1 MILNIKHLMGDLGL
15 TQNDIANIIGE
26 YQSVVSL
33 FVQGKRYPMDR
44 HIEALEKA
52 YGKDVVAKYFVEEA
66 DIDFNIGRTGR
77 VELKRLMGDFDLSQR
92 QMAEIMGTT
101 QSEVSQL
108 SNGNRKFMRK
118 HTDALI
124 AHFGEDVIKKYTLP
138 ADAYEPKVREA
149 KVTSV
154 DAEIVEEAKD
164 LGREEVRSGDV
175 IHKEGEQNSDVI
187 YSIPFIDKT
196 IATAPDINIRRLVQE
211 KAHTLEEFPF
221 YKMVKDVDY
230 IQTVITMAMAPRYL
244 PGDFLFIRFRDGQV
258 LSGKI
263 YLVDTK
269 TYGTMLR
276 LVYIEEGGYVLKAF
290 NPEFKS
296 VFVKSEDVYSISSV
310 VLSVNTNTSLTSDV
324 DLASLVKSR
333 DAQIISL
340 QKTQD
345 AFIEQQQSLIDEIRK
360 QNERLDEEH
369 KRNNALVD
377 KIINKE

>member
-1 MILNIKHLMGDLGL
+1 M
-15 TQNDIANIIGE
+15 
-26 YQSVVSL
+26 
-33 FVQGKRYPMDR
+33 
-44 HIEALEKA
+44 
-52 YGKDVVAKYFVEEA
+52 
-66 DIDFNIGRTGR
+66 IDFKQLMFDKGLNQSDLAQIWGISQSLVSKVVRGER
-77 VELKRLMGDFDLSQR
+77 GVPKYYVEKII
-92 QMAEIMGTT
+92 E
-101 QSEVSQL
+101 
-108 SNGNRKFMRK
+108 
-118 HTDALI
+118 
-124 AHFGEDVIKKYTLP
+124 HFGEDVIKKYTIPDRIAP
-138 ADAYEPKVREA
+138 AEVREA
-149 KVTSV
+149 TITII
-154 DAEIVEEAKD
+154 DPDIIEEAKE
-164 LGREEVRSGDV
+164 LGREEVR
-175 IHKEGEQNSDVI
+175 SDVI

-310 VLSVNTNTSLTSDV
+310 VLSVNTNTSLTSDIN
-324 DLASLVKSR
+324 LASLVKNR
-333 DAQIISL
+333 DEQIATLTESQNTML
-340 QKTQD
+340 
-345 AFIEQQQSLIDEIRK
+345 AQQQTLIDEVRK
-360 QNERLDEEH
+360 QNERMDRYNDRLDEER

>member
-1 MILNIKHLMGDLGL
+1 MAVNQELKSIIKTIKFREGVTQDVIAAKLG
-15 TQNDIANIIGE
+15 
-26 YQSVVSL
+26 
-33 FVQGKRYPMDR
+33 VQPTYLSDA
-44 HIEALEKA
+44 I
-52 YGKDVVAKYFVEEA
+52 
-66 DIDFNIGRTGR
+66 NGR
-77 VELKRLMGDFDLSQR
+77 VVFSYALRERIYEQYSYTK
-92 QMAEIMGTT
+92 
-101 QSEVSQL
+101 SE
-108 SNGNRKFMRK
+108 
-118 HTDALI
+118 
-124 AHFGEDVIKKYTLP
+124 GEML
-138 ADAYEPKVREA
+138 ADDTIE
-149 KVTSV
+149 V
-154 DAEIVEEAKD
+154 DGIP
-164 LGREEVRSGDV
+164 
-175 IHKEGEQNSDVI
+175 KEGEQNSDVI
-187 YSIPFIDKT
+187 YSIPFIDKAM
-196 IATAPDINIRRLVQE
+196 ATAPDINIRKLVQE

-263 YLVDTK
+263 YLVDTN

-290 NPEFKS
+290 NPAFKS

-333 DAQIISL
+333 DAQIMSL

-360 QNERLDEEH
+360 QNDRLDKERERTD
-369 KRNNALVD
+369 KLIE
-377 KIINKE
+377 KIINQ